1 MTSDLEKEISRVE
14 KVFTERLAHG
24 DRRRAMQK
32 LRVPTDGFHSF
43 DWTTFGLGMWAM
55 FFVFCMTIIVI
66 IAFRTRV
73 ADYPDHRVMFP
84 MYRGLLYPLVM
95 IAFVAINMYVWRKH
109 HINYILIFGLDHRRH
124 TNYIKMLHTAGQL
137 AGLWSVSVFV
147 YLFQD
152 ELGGDVSPWSAV
164 AFLCFLV
171 LYWFHPWGSM
181 RRARYWLAK
190 VIGRMVTAPL
200 FSVRFEDFWLADQF
214 NSLVV
219 VFLDYEYLF
228 CVLAKRDYSGDG
240 AQCRGGEYIAR
251 AVIAALPP
259 WWRLAQCIRRYRDTN
274 KVHHIHNALKYL
286 SSIVVVIFS
295 TTAGVVRD
303 RGDVAGES
311 PTGTAWFVLWGLACL
326 VNTSFA
332 TYWDLCKDWGLFASG
347 AKKHRFLRRDLLY
360 PPAVYYLAM
369 VNNVVFRLAWTLSI
383 SVGYFDLFFSDGLV
397 AMIALG
403 EMWRRFCWNF
413 FRLENEHLNN
423 CGEFRAVRRIPM
435 PFEYAPAESEHYTDE
450 SGGEGSTRK
459 GNQGSGEDDGDD
471 DEDDVNGNG
480 IDSDGH
486 ATQLP
491 RFLLGSS
498 GSIAT
503 GTDTLATSFG
513 SIGTMTSMAGTNTTA
528 TTTTKEKSCE
538 GGAVDLQVAV
548 HRSQLPVVSHG
559 AFAGGFG
566 SVGDDDDDDDDDDGE
581 DEGNDAGEGNG
592 ERDDEEEGERGS
604 IATTSL
610 RVPTTAKHGPSQ
622 FQRGGSGRKASA
634 AATTT
639 ALGASG
645 GVDGEGVLLVRE
657 DDPSQPLLGGK
668 GVKSRK
674 GSKRVAFHLSVFS
687 SKNESSSSAC

>member
-435 PFEYAPAESEHYTDE
+435 PFEYAPIARGFHEEDE
-450 SGGEGSTRK
+450 PDGSP
-459 GNQGSGEDDGDD
+459 NEDDGEQSPAEEEQDGVSAMD
-471 DEDDVNGNG
+471 ALSRDHTTFDMGKFGINLLVNGGGHDMHRVPPTKAQGSNG
-480 IDSDGH
+480 TPTPARAQTRRRRTFASRARVHPAEGQGEAKQQQGQEQKKQEPENGGSRGH
-486 ATQLP
+486 
-491 RFLLGSS
+491 SS
-498 GSIAT
+498 GQRHSQRQ
-503 GTDTLATSFG
+503 G
-513 SIGTMTSMAGTNTTA
+513 SQHNALRLVNGDGQAYV
-528 TTTTKEKSCE
+528 TK
-538 GGAVDLQVAV
+538 V
-548 HRSQLPVVSHG
+548 
-559 AFAGGFG
+559 
-566 SVGDDDDDDDDDDGE
+566 
-581 DEGNDAGEGNG
+581 
-592 ERDDEEEGERGS
+592 
-604 IATTSL
+604 
-610 RVPTTAKHGPSQ
+610 
-622 FQRGGSGRKASA
+622 
-634 AATTT
+634 
-639 ALGASG
+639 
-645 GVDGEGVLLVRE
+645 
-657 DDPSQPLLGGK
+657 
-668 GVKSRK
+668 
-674 GSKRVAFHLSVFS
+674 
-687 SKNESSSSAC
+687 